1 MNMDYESWSV
11 AVDCK
16 SIGTWNL
23 HTVLPAGMDFFLI
36 LSSISGLS
44 GIRGQANYD
53 AGNTYEDAF
62 ARYRVSQGEKCIS
75 LDLGAMLDDGILAE
89 DRNLL
94 TRVLTYG
101 TLEGIS
107 RQMFHGMLDYFCNP
121 SLQLLSPSESQVA
134 IGIGTVNNDSLEGV
148 SFSRQALMRHV
159 AMDSSRK
166 PGDTG
171 LGNTDQATGHRALF
185 ANASSLED
193 AAAVAAEA
201 IIMKLAKSLVAM
213 QDDTDID
220 RNKQLQLY
228 GVDSLLAVELR
239 NWIVKEFKADITVF
253 EIQGA
258 STLGTL
264 SVSIAV
270 KSTLRNREQGTA
282 EA

>member
-1 MNMDYESWSV
+1 MDYESWSV

-89 DRNLL
+89 DKNLL

-101 TLEGIS
+101 TLNGIS
-107 RQMFHGMLDYFCNP
+107 RQMFHGMLDYYCDP
-121 SLQLLSPSESQVA
+121 SLRLLSPSESQVA

-148 SFSRQALMRHV
+148 SFSRQPLMRHV
-159 AMDSSRK
+159 VMDSSTQF
-166 PGDTG
+166 GE
-171 LGNTDQATGHRALF
+171 NTDQATGHRALF
-185 ANASSLED
+185 VNAASLED
-193 AAAVAAEA
+193 ATSVAAEA
-201 IIMKLAKSLVAM
+201 IIEKLAKSLVEM

-220 RNKQLQLY
+220 RSKQLQLY

-239 NWIVKEFKADITVF
+239 NWLVKEFKADITVF

-264 SVSIAV
+264 SVSVAV
-270 KSTLRNREQGTA
+270 KSTLRNGERGTT
-282 EA
+282 ET

>member
-1 MNMDYESWSV
+1 MYYESWSV

-16 SIGTWNL
+16 SIGSWNL

-75 LDLGAMLDDGILAE
+75 LDLGAMLNDGILAE

-107 RQMFHGMLDYFCNP
+107 RQMFYGMLDYYCNP
-121 SLQLLSPSESQVA
+121 RLRLLSPSESQVA
-134 IGIGTVNNDSLEGV
+134 IGIGTENNDNLEAV
-148 SFSRQALMRHV
+148 SVSCQALMRHV
-159 AMDSSRK
+159 VMVSSTQS
-166 PGDTG
+166 GETG
-171 LGNTDQATGHRALF
+171 RGKTDQTTGHRALF
-185 ANASSLED
+185 VNASLLED
-193 AAAVAAEA
+193 PAAVAAEA
-201 IIMKLAKSLVAM
+201 IIEKLAKSLIEL

-220 RNKQLQLY
+220 RNKQLQMY

-239 NWIVKEFKADITVF
+239 NWLVKEFKADITVF

-264 SVSIAV
+264 SMSVAV
-270 KSTLRNREQGTA
+270 KSTIRNSSTDRD
-282 EA
+282 